1 MLQVKNLT
9 KIYNANGVAVKALDD
24 VSLSFGDSGM
34 CFVLGKSGSG
44 KSTFLNVCGGLDAPD
59 SGEIIVKNR
68 SSKDFTTKDFDSY
81 RNTFIGFIFQE
92 YNVLNEF
99 TVEDNVMLALELQGK
114 KKDKAVVDSILE
126 KVDLKGLNKRK
137 PNTLSGGQKQRVA
150 IARAL
155 VKNPEIIMADEPS
168 GALDSETGKQVFDTL
183 KKLSRD
189 KLVLVVS
196 HDREFA
202 EKYADRIIEL
212 KDGKVLS
219 DVTKQVCEADEKE
232 NVSQVNANTL
242 FVKRGRKLTEE
253 DIEKIRHVVENSNS
267 DVLITSDEKGVDEYK
282 KNNDVTDAS
291 SGSFVET
298 VQPQQ
303 RKYTDEESTF
313 IRSTLPMRHAVRV
326 GASGIKLKPVRFAFT
341 LLLSIISFVMFG
353 MLSCLMFYDSATV
366 TANSLYD
373 YGWNYVEVKKSF
385 AFTSE
390 YVTEY
395 GRDKYVQNLM
405 TTISDDDVD
414 IYREM
419 LGNDTVFVAAV
430 NDAEITNLQVK
441 NNFIYSNR
449 INSWIDSSGN
459 LQYIEGKAPTGN
471 GEVAISEY
479 LYDSI
484 RNGTLKDGSGVDI
497 KVNSYSDIVL
507 LLQNNRY
514 PATETGGFATDE
526 DSSDTVTLKVS
537 GVFKCDDLYKQWE
550 QDNTKNVKTFTENLY
565 NAFFGCVAIDMT
577 SFDYFVNTFGRS
589 DGSVMQ
595 TNASGKQIEFSDF
608 DLKGNY
614 NLYRLYRTSVYNTDG
629 EQVKAGSRSLVVP
642 AYDFLHDVLYV
653 ADEWISTRAMAD
665 SQLNEMYQSV
675 VYDDVSYTHLVDVM
689 NKCCNSSDYAGFLKN
704 YKYFVEFVKQNASDI
719 WNKIVGINISCDSTV
734 LTDEVVFS
742 FDTHMFEV
750 GEDSFRQYVDL
761 CRKGQTWSL
770 GETRYDFT
778 DVEKNKY
785 SSMFAKVDSLGEMQS
800 LLKGES
806 VVNDDDTLYQVVNG
820 VKSNITFL
828 SETVSVLSKVFLWA
842 GIVMAVFSMLLLFN
856 FITASIHA
864 KRKEIGILRALGASG
879 GDVFKIFMSESA
891 IVVIICSIVSV
902 ILTGVISSAVNASVS
917 AQFGIPFSMFT
928 FGIVSVAMIFG
939 IAVVAALIST
949 FLPVYLNARKRPVE
963 AIRQL

>member
-68 SSKDFTTKDFDSY
+68 SSKDFTAKDFDSY

-99 TVEDNVMLALELQGK
+99 SVEDNVMLALELQGK

-232 NVSQVNANTL
+232 NVSCINSNTL
-242 FVKRGRKLTEE
+242 LVKRGRKLTEE
-253 DIEKIRHVVENSNS
+253 DIEKIRHVVENSNT

-291 SGSFVET
+291 NGSFVET
-298 VQPQQ
+298 IQPQQ

-373 YGWNYVEVKKSF
+373 YGWDYIGFNHAYVLHVN
-385 AFTSE
+385 E
-390 YVTEY
+390 YNAENDY
-395 GRDKYVQNLM
+395 MLENIEKRIIPISDKYVSKY
-405 TTISDDDVD
+405 TETFGDVVRITGISSATIYNFDPQSK
-414 IYREM
+414 IYQS
-419 LGNDTVFVAAV
+419 
-430 NDAEITNLQVK
+430 EITGWADGDSVK
-441 NNFIYSNR
+441 YIYGSAPKGNN
-449 INSWIDSSGN
+449 
-459 LQYIEGKAPTGN
+459 Q
-471 GEVAISEY
+471 VAISQY
-479 LYDSI
+479 LYEGLLAGKLNLPS
-484 RNGTLKDGSGVDI
+484 GTQ
-497 KVNSYSDIVL
+497 VNDYRDIVL
-507 LLQNNRY
+507 NL
-514 PATETGGFATDE
+514 AKVGMGSETY
-526 DSSDTVTLKVS
+526 SVS
-537 GVFKCDDLYKQWE
+537 GVFQCDDVYKQWQE
-550 QDNTKNVKTFTENLY
+550 WNLPTDKQLSIIRSSVADGFLNY
-565 NAFFGCVAIDMT
+565 VAIDMDSYDHFFVAYGGT
-577 SFDYFVNTFGRS
+577 RGNKPPLDTVSMNYSDVVELELMGQTELVGHVSRLNDSIRVYDFYGNQVKSVEDCVVVSLSTLEHLVINELVSTFDDMAYS
-589 DGSVMQ
+589 DKEFHDKYYTKIFNNVSYATLDREMSQAERNGNIDYYLQ
-595 TNASGKQIEFSDF
+595 CYKYLIEFAQENAPELIDF
-608 DLKGNY
+608 SSTSVIYKGNELAKNAY
-614 NLYRLYRTSVYNTDG
+614 FSPDVTWIAVMEDQYRFFEDIIKKGSSWSEELSNYTDNFLDAKYMKLFVPSG
-629 EQVKAGSRSLVVP
+629 NPENVKSLVV
-642 AYDFLHDVLYV
+642 
-653 ADEWISTRAMAD
+653 
-665 SQLNEMYQSV
+665 NEK
-675 VYDDVSYTHLVDVM
+675 
-689 NKCCNSSDYAGFLKN
+689 NFNS
-704 YKYFVEFVKQNASDI
+704 
-719 WNKIVGINISCDSTV
+719 
-734 LTDEVVFS
+734 
-742 FDTHMFEV
+742 
-750 GEDSFRQYVDL
+750 EDSSYIISNFI
-761 CRKGQTWSL
+761 KT
-770 GETRYDFT
+770 EI
-778 DVEKNKY
+778 
-785 SSMFAKVDSLGEMQS
+785 
-800 LLKGES
+800 ES
-806 VVNDDDTLYQVVNG
+806 
-820 VKSNITFL
+820 L
-828 SETVSVLSKVFLWA
+828 SETVSILSKVFLWA

-939 IAVVAALIST
+939 IAVVTAVIST
-949 FLPVYLNARKRPVE
+949 FLPVWKNARKRPVE

>member
-68 SSKDFTTKDFDSY
+68 SSKDFTAKDFDSY

-99 TVEDNVMLALELQGK
+99 SVEDNVMLALELQGK

-232 NVSQVNANTL
+232 NVSCINSNTL
-242 FVKRGRKLTEE
+242 LVKRGRKLTEE

-291 SGSFVET
+291 NGSFVET
-298 VQPQQ
+298 IQPQQ

-373 YGWNYVEVKKSF
+373 YGWDYIKMQQRYIER
-385 AFTSE
+385 T
-390 YVTEY
+390 
-395 GRDKYVQNLM
+395 
-405 TTISDDDVD
+405 
-414 IYREM
+414 
-419 LGNDTVFVAAV
+419 
-430 NDAEITNLQVK
+430 
-441 NNFIYSNR
+441 
-449 INSWIDSSGN
+449 WDSSDSESGKDINTYQISFSDYHADKFIDTFGEETLLVANLKVGAIIPLIPKNDVYTKNINGWVDASCKLDYIFGN
-459 LQYIEGKAPTGN
+459 APGKN
-471 GEVAISEY
+471 EIAISEY
-479 LYDSI
+479 LYQSI
-484 RNGTLKDGSGVDI
+484 LTGKMGESSVTDYKDLTLTIGGAYDYNGSVD
-497 KVNSYSDIVL
+497 
-507 LLQNNRY
+507 
-514 PATETGGFATDE
+514 
-526 DSSDTVTLKVS
+526 LKVS
-537 GVFKCDDLYKQWE
+537 GVFKCDDVFKQWDGSSKLSDNQMAFVDSCRSDAFLNYAAINMADYE
-550 QDNTKNVKTFTENLY
+550 QLAEILGKVDDRTGYTSSSIFTEGAGAKVTMLKEELFEFNNIAKLPS
-565 NAFFGCVAIDMT
+565 GAIVYDINGKLTT
-577 SFDYFVNTFGRS
+577 STDKALVLSPDRMYYFVINKLNEKIINMTLN
-589 DGSVMQ
+589 DGMLLDKFE
-595 TNASGKQIEFSDF
+595 AF
-608 DLKGNY
+608 
-614 NLYRLYRTSVYNTDG
+614 
-629 EQVKAGSRSLVVP
+629 
-642 AYDFLHDVLYV
+642 AYDEVPYSELAERMSDSSRRINGNQQLFVKDFGYFMSFIKENIPDLWALTDV
-653 ADEWISTRAMAD
+653 
-665 SQLNEMYQSV
+665 SV
-675 VYDDVSYTHLVDVM
+675 VFDGTVIAD
-689 NKCCNSSDYAGFLKN
+689 
-704 YKYFVEFVKQNASDI
+704 
-719 WNKIVGINISCDSTV
+719 KIY
-734 LTDEVVFS
+734 FS
-742 FDTHMFEV
+742 FDTM
-750 GEDSFRQYVDL
+750 EDSMGATDYAKCVEMFKSGGKWRETSTNFDATTIKDAKYVNVFV
-761 CRKGQTWSL
+761 K
-770 GETRYDFT
+770 T
-778 DVEKNKY
+778 DTK
-785 SSMFAKVDSLGEMQS
+785 AKMQMLVDSEQLVNPDDTIYSIHNFVEAQIESIG
-800 LLKGES
+800 S
-806 VVNDDDTLYQVVNG
+806 VVVM
-820 VKSNITFL
+820 L
-828 SETVSVLSKVFLWA
+828 SDVFFWIGL
-842 GIVMAVFSMLLLFN
+842 VMAVFSMLLLFN

-879 GDVFKIFMSESA
+879 GDVFKIFLSESA
-891 IVVIICSIVSV
+891 IVVLVCSVVST
-902 ILTGVISSAVNASVS
+902 ILTAVISVAINNNIGAKLGV
-917 AQFGIPFSMFT
+917 PFSMFT

-939 IAVVAALIST
+939 IAVVTAVIST
-949 FLPVYLNARKRPVE
+949 FLPVWKNARKRPVE